1 MEVVFIELPAAD
13 DLSPP
18 QYLLVQAHDVR
29 TVRGRRNARGPQVSF
44 TFNSIDVGG
53 LDREFVEQ
61 SVCNDPRKA
70 WRALQDYQAGAD
82 FDGINVDQPE
92 LQSPQ
97 PQPPAGDL
105 PLPEV
110 LTPRTAA
117 AQRL

>member
-1 MEVVFIELPAAD
+1 MPFLF
-13 DLSPP
+13 
-18 QYLLVQAHDVR
+18 VQAHDVKPQPR
-29 TVRGRRNARGPQVSF
+29 KGFGNARNPKATI
-44 TFNSIDVGG
+44 TFNSVDVGG

-97 PQPPAGDL
+97 PQGPAGDL